1 MMLDADSNSE
11 GPVMP
16 PIKRLTALTRH
27 KPSHARIHLRRLS
40 GTRIGPLALC
50 AVVLGMLVIASAAA
64 AAAAGVNITAVEGQ
78 SFTGNVVGGLV
89 CPLQSATI
97 TWGDGTAPSAGTSDG
112 STGIQGTHTYAEEGA
127 YSGSVSYTYVVTR
140 FCPTGIQ
147 TTMFQ
152 ATVQDAPLTA
162 TGASVSGTAGQPL
175 SAVVAHFSDANP
187 AAGPGEFSA
196 QITWGDGSTSAG
208 TVAAAGGG
216 GFDLS
221 GAHAYQTAGSFTV
234 SSSIADVGGGATTA
248 SSTASIAF
256 DLPQARFG
264 FAPFSPCQNDNVS
277 FDASSST
284 GGGDRLPITRYHW
297 SIDESAFAPT
307 RFTSAKPT
315 FTHVF
320 PAASYSVG
328 AYRGPLPNKDLNDY
342 HFFRPPATVTLVVTD
357 SAGNTATLSR
367 TITFVDPDELLVGEV
382 YINRKTGL
390 PGLYLFRD
398 SRFSNVVPCQARS
411 LDPKSTIV
419 KLARP
424 PLPAVARLPHS
435 GAGTAYRAS
444 IAVKS
449 RCRPGL
455 VVCSGELVVS
465 QGRRALRR
473 THIPNEPVRGA
484 LGHATLFIPAGRSAT
499 VIVRLNARGRALAR
513 AHKLGRVTLTL
524 LTSGPHGGI
533 ALTSRTIIIVSGR
546 GKE

>member
-1 MMLDADSNSE
+1 MLT
-11 GPVMP
+11 
-16 PIKRLTALTRH
+16 IKSPAALTRH
-27 KPSHARIHLRRLS
+27 KPSHARIYLRRLS

-50 AVVLGMLVIASAAA
+50 AAVLGMLVIAAGAG

-78 SFTGNVVGGLV
+78 SFTGKVADIGSCSLA
-89 CPLQSATI
+89 SASI
-97 TWGDGTAPSAGTSDG
+97 SWGDGASSAGTSDG

-140 FCPTGIQ
+140 FCPTGTQ
-147 TTMFQ
+147 TTSFQ

-162 TGASVSGTAGQPL
+162 AGVDVSGTAGQQL
-175 SAVVAHFSDANP
+175 SGVVAHIDDANP
-187 AAGPGEFSA
+187 NASVGDFSV
-196 QITWGDGSTSAG
+196 QINWGDGSTSVG
-208 TVAAAGGG
+208 TVAAVAAG
-216 GFDLS
+216 GFDVS
-221 GAHAYQTAGSFTV
+221 GAHAYQIAGSFTV
-234 SSSIADVGGGATTA
+234 SSTIADVGGATTTA

-256 DLPQARFG
+256 ALPQARFG

-307 RFTSAKPT
+307 QFTSAKPT

-328 AYRGPLPNKDLNDY
+328 PYQGPLPNKDLNDY

-382 YINRKTGL
+382 YINRKTEL

-398 SRFSNVVPCQARS
+398 SRFADIVPCQARS
-411 LDPKSTIV
+411 LDPKSTVV

-424 PLPAVARLPHS
+424 RFPRIARLRQS
-435 GAGTAYRAS
+435 GAGAAYRAS

-473 THIPNEPVRGA
+473 THIPPIRGA

-499 VIVRLNARGRALAR
+499 VIMRLNARGRALAH

-524 LTSGPHGGI
+524 LTTGPHGGI

-546 GKE
+546 GKA